1 MENATRER
9 IETLLAANPVV
20 LFMKGDRQA
29 PRCGFSATA
38 IGMLDQLLG
47 DYLTVDVL
55 ADQDIREGI
64 KVYGQWP
71 TIPQLYVKGELIGG
85 SDIVANM
92 FNSGEL
98 HTLFDQPVPDRTP
111 PKITITPIA
120 AEAIKAGMDDDPSLA
135 LHLSIDGRWQA
146 QFMLK
151 PAEGGELVAES
162 AGIRILVD
170 LATARRADGLEI
182 DWVEGLTESGLKI
195 SNPNAPVAVSD
206 LSVTDLAAMLD
217 SGEAPL
223 LFDVR
228 PPADRQAYPF
238 QAARALDADAMAE
251 LNGADRS
258 QPMAFICHHGNASRQ
273 AAEHFRGMGF
283 SKTFNVTGGVD
294 AWAQEVDSDFPKY

>member
-9 IETLLAANPVV
+9 IEALLAANPVV

-38 IGMLDQLLG
+38 TGMLDQLLG

-64 KVYGQWP
+64 KAYGQWP

-111 PKITITPIA
+111 PKITITPTA

-151 PAEGGELVAES
+151 PAEGSELVAES
-162 AGIRILVD
+162 AGIRVLVD

-195 SNPNAPVAVSD
+195 SNPNAPAAVAD
-206 LSVTDLAAMLD
+206 LSVTDLAAMLER
-217 SGEAPL
+217 GEAPL

-228 PPADRQAYPF
+228 PPADRLAYPF

-251 LNGADRS
+251 LNDADRS

-294 AWAQEVDSDFPKY
+294 AWAQQVDSDFPRY